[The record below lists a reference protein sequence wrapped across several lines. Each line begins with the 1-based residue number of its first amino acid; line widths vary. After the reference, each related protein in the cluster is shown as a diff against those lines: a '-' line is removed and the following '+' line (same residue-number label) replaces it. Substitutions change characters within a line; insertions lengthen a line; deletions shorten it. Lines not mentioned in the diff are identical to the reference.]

1 MSRATILILRVVIA
15 LALAGSLV
23 VQTVIV
29 PLLWADLESEA
40 LWGRITLVVIAV
52 LWIATLQVS
61 AVCIW
66 QLLTRVRRGS
76 IFSRSSFRYVD
87 VIIGAVTAS
96 AVLVFALAVVLAPGE
111 TAPGIVGL
119 ICGAALV
126 LGGVALIVV
135 VMRALL
141 KQAIDRENEARTLR
155 DELGEVI

>member
-40 LWGRITLVVIAV
+40 LWGRITLVVITV

>member
-23 VQTVIV
+23 VQIVIV

-96 AVLVFALAVVLAPGE
+96 AVLAFALAVVLAPGE

>member
-1 MSRATILILRVVIA
+1 MSRATILILRIVIA

-23 VQTVIV
+23 VQTVIM
-29 PLLWADLESEA
+29 PLVWADLEGEA
-40 LWGRITLVVIAV
+40 LWGRIALVVIAV
-52 LWIATLQVS
+52 LWIGTLQVS
-61 AVCIW
+61 AICIW

-76 IFSRSSFRYVD
+76 IFSGSSFRYVN

-96 AVLVFALAVVLAPGE
+96 AALVFALAVVLAPGE

>member
-1 MSRATILILRVVIA
+1 VSRATILILRVVIA

-29 PLLWADLESEA
+29 PLVWTDLEGEA
-40 LWGRITLVVIAV
+40 LWGRIALVVIAV
-52 LWIATLQVS
+52 LWVATLQVS
-61 AVCIW
+61 AICVW

-96 AVLVFALAVVLAPGE
+96 AVLVFALAVVLAPGG